1 MSTEAVRHTDAQP
14 QDESGHTVT
23 VKVFGGLRQ
32 RLGGSGSL
40 RMALPSQ
47 PTISG
52 LLADLEVAHP
62 DLVTEL
68 RTGLDDGYL
77 NILVNGRNARL
88 LAGFDTELSA
98 DDTIAFLP
106 PVGGG

>member
-1 MSTEAVRHTDAQP
+1 MSIEAVRSADEQP
-14 QDESGHTVT
+14 HDGSGQTVT

-47 PTISG
+47 PTLSG
-52 LLADLEVAHP
+52 LLADLATTHP

-68 RTGLDDGYL
+68 RSGLDDGYL

-98 DDTIAFLP
+98 GDTIAFLP